1 MKKIISIAILLSLA
15 LLLVVPVSAEELNNL
30 SDEEL
35 ITMYREIQSILLS
48 RSGNY
53 EIQLN
58 AGRYV
63 VGDDLPSGSYRIE
76 AKGAYSSSTLKVYED
91 GKAKY
96 PIDTYIMAELYNSS
110 VIGKLDLEEGNI
122 LDITGSTV
130 SIASYSVAQVQIE
143 NEESS
148 HSSSK
153 NDAPD
158 AEAVDSLV
166 VPPGKYQ
173 VGPEI
178 PQGTYRVVCEEA
190 YGMASFSIFDSE
202 KSVFPS
208 YNTLLSPLIGNA
220 EIGKIELK
228 KGSFVEVAEG
238 SVTLYTYTGLGN

>member
-1 MKKIISIAILLSLA
+1 MKKILSIVILLSFT
-15 LLLVVPVSAEELNNL
+15 LLLIVPASAEGLSNM

-63 VGDDLPSGSYRIE
+63 IGEDLPSGSYRIE
-76 AKGAYSSSTLKVYED
+76 AKGAYSSSTLKVYDDSE
-91 GKAKY
+91 AKY
-96 PIDTYIMAELYNSS
+96 PNDTFILAELYNSS
-110 VIGKLDLEEGNI
+110 VIGKLDMDDGNI
-122 LDITGSTV
+122 LEITGSTV
-130 SIASYSVAQVQIE
+130 SIAYYNAAQIQLEID
-143 NEESS
+143 ESAQPTS
-148 HSSSK
+148 E
-153 NDAPD
+153 NDASD
-158 AEAVDSLV
+158 AEPVDSLV

-190 YGMASFSIFDSE
+190 YGMASFSVFDSE
-202 KSVFPS
+202 KAVFPS
-208 YNTLLSPLIGNA
+208 YDTLLSPLMGNA

-228 KGSFVEVAEG
+228 KGSYVEVAEG